1 MRLPIS
7 ASSFGRICGAFAIR
21 NDLLTFPTEMAQP
34 QRLSSATNRMSRL
47 AKLAVRLL
55 TWGNV
60 ARPPKMAGDHIHGH
74 VQSPHCAQELSHSAV
89 NAFNLL
95 EYCRGRLNHVAIPRE
110 PCFVL
115 TASEGVAQVHIL
127 RMYHSHYCNL
137 SSDCVPADLHKP
149 TRTSLP

>member
-1 MRLPIS
+1 MKPPIS

-21 NDLLTFPTEMAQP
+21 NDLATLFTETLGISMAQLS
-34 QRLSSATNRMSRL
+34 RLSSATNHMSRL

-95 EYCRGRLNHVAIPRE
+95 EYCR
-110 PCFVL
+110 
-115 TASEGVAQVHIL
+115 
-127 RMYHSHYCNL
+127 
-137 SSDCVPADLHKP
+137 
-149 TRTSLP
+149 